1 MLKAEILSMT
11 TTESEIAALHE
22 AYCLLTGQEGLPLRF
37 DRQRQWYDWCRCG
50 FTLDDLKLVVRYL
63 KKGIADRS
71 RNQGA
76 LKFSNLIVQVDRFEE
91 DLFEARRVLKVRPR
105 QPEFVSQE
113 QQIGDVRRLVE
124 VPAPD
129 RLVPVGDFMKKMF
142 KEGAE

>member
-1 MLKAEILSMT
+1 MMT

-22 AYCLLTGQEGLPLRF
+22 AYCHLTGQEGLPLRF

-91 DLFEARRVLKVRPR
+91 DLFEARRVLKVRPKP
-105 QPEFVSQE
+105 PEFVTQE
-113 QQIGDVRRLVE
+113 QQIGDVRRMVE

-129 RLVPVGDFMKKMF
+129 RTVDVRGVFAKLARDLGEA
-142 KEGAE
+142 EG